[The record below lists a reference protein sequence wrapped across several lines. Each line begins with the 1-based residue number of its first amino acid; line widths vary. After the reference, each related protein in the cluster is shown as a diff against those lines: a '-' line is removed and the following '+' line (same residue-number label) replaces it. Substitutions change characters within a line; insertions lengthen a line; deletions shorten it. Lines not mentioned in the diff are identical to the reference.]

1 MPLFRM
7 ARQPTGLSPIWVAT
21 LQSTLLSTISNMLAQ
36 VLTAYKNATIVDIN
50 WAAVLKFTVWTLV
63 NVPPNFLCVLQYYT
77 ACFGGTKAY
86 QGDDGKLRLFQINF
100 NYKFMLNSS
109 FDTSALDK
117 LLGDLVALEAAQ
129 WLPRDRKGE
138 TLYLRPTHTGT
149 IASLGVQ
156 KPSYSKVYA
165 R

>member
-1 MPLFRM
+1 MPVCHWSK
-7 ARQPTGLSPIWVAT
+7 ASG
-21 LQSTLLSTISNMLAQ
+21 
-36 VLTAYKNATIVDIN
+36 
-50 WAAVLKFTVWTLV
+50 WAAPEVRPYVPLLV
-63 NVPPNFLCVLQYYT
+63 FLNSSVLQYYT

-86 QGDDGKLRLFQINF
+86 QGDDGKLRLFQIDF

-165 R
+165 VCDACLTFKA